1 MSTTTPTDTPAALT
15 FDQCLDAIEQYRT
28 GGCGGAAYKALLKTH
43 GDAWKQADAAFET
56 FKTDPARWNGQNA
69 PAIGSALYNKIIKG
83 LNFTADIM
91 PHPFRTAFVTWASEK
106 PYLRDYLKTIASA
119 PNESVHY
126 DLFRADM
133 LEAFGQDLKAKGNSR
148 MFADEKN
155 NGYVTL
161 NSDGKSWTK
170 LSEEQVTQ
178 LIQSGDKGG
187 PHVFMTANHAFLE
200 TMNDVAGT
208 VDNYKKLIDTVTD
221 DKTAKKKAIIGTYDQ
236 QPLTSKQTVIV
247 VALSTRE
254 NNYLNLAQLFH
265 RLHEVD
271 VANDKGPETD
281 QFTHASPTAKLMV
294 RTILKS
300 IVEDPTRITEGTGT
314 PPSFISGDTPVILK
328 PDAAEIIRN
337 AQFHGFSKGGNDFR
351 DGMRLL
357 AQTLNRKLP
366 DTQNLFQSA
375 IPARDLLRDIVSN
388 VSVTVQSMNEKP
400 MHEWYKNRGVSV
412 TYFANRH
419 DNIALPPDIEHTER
433 DPVIVYYGPVAG
445 RAHHPNVITENLS
458 HPYILQ
464 HYRCAMASLTDD
476 PALRFT
482 LFEKM
487 DGRHC
492 LVLKTAPGTTDAM
505 MANVIDELETAFVS
519 VGLVDNDV
527 RKKILVKRIE
537 NAHGCERY
545 ELISTKG
552 EEDLFSVTTI
562 DKLNT
567 AFDKIRNNPTVP
579 IVVSSAITDPCLP
592 TLKKDILTARGWP
605 TKPGDRDF
613 KPNEGWLD
621 NIKITGGQVYDRRIA
636 AINTF
641 MGADPNLLPVD
652 APVPQMSETGGA
664 ARRV

>member
-1 MSTTTPTDTPAALT
+1 MTTTPPDGSATPPLT
-15 FDQCLDAIEQYRT
+15 FDQCLDAIEQYRA
-28 GGCGGAAYKALLKTH
+28 GGCGAAAYKALLKSH
-43 GDAWKQADAAFET
+43 GAAWKQIDAAFEAY
-56 FKTDPARWNGQNA
+56 KTDAAFWNGQNA
-69 PAIGSALYNKIIKG
+69 PAIGSDLYKKIIKG

-91 PHPFRTAFVTWASEK
+91 PHPFRTAFLTWAQEK
-106 PYLRDYLKTIASA
+106 PYLRDYLKKIAKE
-119 PNESVHY
+119 PNEAVHY

-133 LEAFGQDLKAKGNSR
+133 LEAFGQDLMAKGNSR
-148 MFADEKN
+148 MLDHPN
-155 NGYVTL
+155 NNHY
-161 NSDGKSWTK
+161 
-170 LSEEQVTQ
+170 VTQ
-178 LIQSGDKGG
+178 LSDGSWKVLSDDQVADMIQSGGKGG

-208 VDNYKKLIDTVTD
+208 VDNYKKLIDTVTE
-221 DKTAKKKAIIGTYDQ
+221 DKFAKKKAIIGTYDH
-236 QPLTSKQTVIV
+236 QPLTSKQTIMV
-247 VALSTRE
+247 VALNTRE

-271 VANDKGPETD
+271 VANEKGPQTD
-281 QFTHASPTAKLMV
+281 QFRYTSPIAKLMV

-300 IVEDPTRITEGTGT
+300 IVEDPSRITEGAGS
-314 PPSFISGDTPVILK
+314 PPIFVSGDEPVKLR
-328 PDAAEIIRN
+328 PDAAEVARN
-337 AQFHGFSKGGNDFR
+337 IQFHGFSKGGNDFR

-357 AQTLNRKLP
+357 ARTMNLENSKGEP
-366 DTQNLFQSA
+366 LFQTD
-375 IPARDLLRDIVSN
+375 IPARDIRKDIVSN
-388 VSVTVQSMNEKP
+388 ISVTVQSMNEKP
-400 MHEWYKNRGVSV
+400 MHEWYKNHGVSV

-419 DNIALPPDIEHTER
+419 DAIALPPDIEHSEADR
-433 DPVIVYYGPVAG
+433 MIVYHGPVAG

-476 PALRFT
+476 PAIRFT

-505 MANVIDELETAFVS
+505 MQQAIDELETAFVS

-527 RKKILVKRIE
+527 KKKIVVKRIE

-552 EEDLFSVTTI
+552 EEDLFSVDTI
-562 DKLNT
+562 RRLNE
-567 AFDKIRNNPTVP
+567 AFDKIRTNPTIP

-592 TLKKDILTARGWP
+592 TLMKDILTARGWP
-605 TKPGDRDF
+605 TKPNDPDF

-621 NIKITGGQVYDRRIA
+621 NIKITGGRVYDHRIA
-636 AINTF
+636 QINTF

-652 APVPQMSETGGA
+652 APVPQMNESGS
-664 ARRV
+664 ARAV